1 MEGDNLY
8 VYTNN
13 ETNILTLML
22 TTNKLLGNQDEIL
35 QANARL
41 WKYLREKW

>member
-1 MEGDNLY
+1 MEGDSLD

-22 TTNKLLGNQDEIL
+22 TTKKLLDNLDEIL

-41 WKYLREKW
+41 WE